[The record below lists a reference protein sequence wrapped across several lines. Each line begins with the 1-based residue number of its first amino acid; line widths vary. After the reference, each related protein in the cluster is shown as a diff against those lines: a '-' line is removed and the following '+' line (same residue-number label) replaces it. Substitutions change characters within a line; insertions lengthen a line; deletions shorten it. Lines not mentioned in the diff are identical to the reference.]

1 MEETKSR
8 SRSRR
13 VKNESRIGYM
23 RRRKQRIDE
32 HFSYKCVRRILK
44 RLAYVIVFDEL
55 FGQSSMLNLRINLV
69 TALCSVRIKILYSVL
84 KAFSER
90 KMLFAINLRKLP
102 LLLARTNHRF
112 CFIASRKELND
123 GLNKI
128 KQILRVSRFT
138 FFINATMRRKDRTGK

>member
-1 MEETKSR
+1 M
-8 SRSRR
+8 
-13 VKNESRIGYM
+13 KNESRIGYM

-112 CFIASRKELND
+112 CFIARKRKELND